1 MDPYK
6 NFQISRDD
14 RGIVTVSLDVP
25 GRPMNVLTTEV
36 LSELDRIV
44 HELETSNGV
53 RLVIFRSDK
62 ESGFLSG
69 ADVEALQRISTASE
83 TQRAVEMGQTL
94 FQRIEWLP
102 MPTVAVIHGPCL
114 GGGLEL
120 ALACD
125 HRIARDNSSTK
136 IGLPEIKLGLIPGWG
151 GTQRLP
157 QRVGLSN
164 ALSMILT
171 GKHLSAH
178 QAYRIGLIDQSIKP
192 DAWDLGIDRFI
203 DSVLSHRVS
212 DPHRRR
218 PIWQRWLESIAWGQ
232 RLTLHLATREV
243 QSKIA
248 HYPALASA
256 IHAVRKGVLRS
267 NHASRMDGYLAE
279 REEFSRLLA
288 TPTCRHLLELF
299 FAQQKA
305 RKLSTWASDPARTIH
320 ESPIRRVAVIGAG
333 AMGAGIGQ
341 LAAVRGFD
349 VVLKEIDEQA
359 ASAGRKRV
367 EKLIDDLATRKR
379 WSYEKRSEVSNR
391 ITVVWND
398 ESLVDCDLAIEAVV
412 ERMDVKKSVFGQL
425 DSITKPDCVLASN
438 TSSLQVTEMSSATHR
453 EAMVAGLHFFNPVH
467 RMELVE
473 VVRADKTNDATIAKL
488 IGFVK
493 ALGKTPVVTKDEPGF
508 LVNRVL
514 FPYLGEAVLMVGEGF
529 DVAEIDRQV
538 RRFGMPMGPLQ
549 LLDQVGIDVAHH
561 VAQSL
566 ADTLPGVGAVAEK
579 LAMLVQDGRLGRKA
593 GMGFY
598 HYHAGKRRSVAEL
611 TWPTTPTAQVDESEF
626 RDDSMTDIQRRLIYP
641 MVVETVRCH
650 EQKIVDSA
658 WAIDLAIVMGTGF
671 APHSGGPLHLID
683 QVGSRTFAHN
693 LSVLEGCLGDRFA
706 MPNELIELANLD
718 GAYFGPSGNAQS
730 RATSPS

>member
-243 QSKIA
+243 QSRSLTIQRSPRPFMRFARVSFAATMPRVWMVTSRNAKSFPVCWRPRRA
-248 HYPALASA
+248 VTCLSCSSRSRR
-256 IHAVRKGVLRS
+256 HANFPPGLRTPRERFM
-267 NHASRMDGYLAE
+267 NH
-279 REEFSRLLA
+279 
-288 TPTCRHLLELF
+288 
-299 FAQQKA
+299 
-305 RKLSTWASDPARTIH
+305 
-320 ESPIRRVAVIGAG
+320 
-333 AMGAGIGQ
+333 
-341 LAAVRGFD
+341 
-349 VVLKEIDEQA
+349 
-359 ASAGRKRV
+359 
-367 EKLIDDLATRKR
+367 
-379 WSYEKRSEVSNR
+379 
-391 ITVVWND
+391 
-398 ESLVDCDLAIEAVV
+398 
-412 ERMDVKKSVFGQL
+412 
-425 DSITKPDCVLASN
+425 
-438 TSSLQVTEMSSATHR
+438 
-453 EAMVAGLHFFNPVH
+453 
-467 RMELVE
+467 
-473 VVRADKTNDATIAKL
+473 
-488 IGFVK
+488 
-493 ALGKTPVVTKDEPGF
+493 
-508 LVNRVL
+508 
-514 FPYLGEAVLMVGEGF
+514 
-529 DVAEIDRQV
+529 
-538 RRFGMPMGPLQ
+538 RFG
-549 LLDQVGIDVAHH
+549 
-561 VAQSL
+561 
-566 ADTLPGVGAVAEK
+566 
-579 LAMLVQDGRLGRKA
+579 
-593 GMGFY
+593 
-598 HYHAGKRRSVAEL
+598 
-611 TWPTTPTAQVDESEF
+611 
-626 RDDSMTDIQRRLIYP
+626 
-641 MVVETVRCH
+641 
-650 EQKIVDSA
+650 
-658 WAIDLAIVMGTGF
+658 
-671 APHSGGPLHLID
+671 
-683 QVGSRTFAHN
+683 GS
-693 LSVLEGCLGDRFA
+693 
-706 MPNELIELANLD
+706 P
-718 GAYFGPSGNAQS
+718 
-730 RATSPS
+730 